1 VDYRLLWG
9 ELTEEVLSDGFQFYA
24 TFYRSPPAIKALL
37 HGMVGVGVLA
47 LVAKLFRWDDS
58 AMFFDGTSIG
68 MKNPARSIIICVIA
82 HRRCFCLFVCS
93 GAYVL
98 AIAVYA
104 TVTIPTLKTVVEP
117 LEVDSPE
124 DRILALRVLSAS
136 NVITILLLGVLLTL
150 QVRLPLPL
158 TLAQVRFLM
167 NEWNVGWTGICEKGR
182 CCCFNPVRG

>member
-1 VDYRLLWG
+1 MDYRLLWG
-9 ELTEEVLSDGFQFYA
+9 ELTEEVISDGFQFYA

-68 MKNPARSIIICVIA
+68 MKNPARFILC
-82 HRRCFCLFVCS
+82 HCFSYLIFSFSLLFLFP

-117 LEVDSPE
+117 LEVDSHE

-136 NVITILLLGVLLTL
+136 NVITIMLLGVLLTL
-150 QVRLPLPL
+150 QVRLPL
-158 TLAQVRFLM
+158 TLARVRVF
-167 NEWNVGWTGICEKGR
+167 NEWNVGWTGICEESR
-182 CCCFNPVRG
+182 CCCFGPVRG

>member
-68 MKNPARSIIICVIA
+68 MKKSSAFYLVSLLLTSHLLLLVAFSLSRS
-82 HRRCFCLFVCS
+82 VCS
-93 GAYVL
+93 GYCGVC
-98 AIAVYA
+98 
-104 TVTIPTLKTVVEP
+104 
-117 LEVDSPE
+117 DSDDSDIE
-124 DRILALRVLSAS
+124 NGGGTSGGGFA
-136 NVITILLLGVLLTL
+136 
-150 QVRLPLPL
+150 
-158 TLAQVRFLM
+158 
-167 NEWNVGWTGICEKGR
+167 
-182 CCCFNPVRG
+182 